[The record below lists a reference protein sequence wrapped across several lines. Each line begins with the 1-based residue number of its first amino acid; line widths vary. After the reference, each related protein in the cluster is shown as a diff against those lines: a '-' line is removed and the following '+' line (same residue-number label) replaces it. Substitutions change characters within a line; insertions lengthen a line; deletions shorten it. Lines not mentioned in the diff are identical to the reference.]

1 MRKVV
6 FVFCSMILLAGAA
19 YAQGAAE
26 DKMAAQISKLN
37 KAGIDTIMVYGP
49 NGGGVRVYQDNS
61 PCYVYH
67 NERYLAW
74 VHKNHNYI
82 TRIDEC
88 YEYEVLEDKLKPV
101 ADLLAGRLSEIVKQN
116 IRAPAYKVI
125 RNGKEELGG
134 WSTSDDMG
142 FKLTFY
148 YKGYPYVKSFES
160 YYLRDQYG
168 PGIDSTDRRLN
179 IYYEQ
184 NQKSYIKQA
193 YDLMN
198 KILPTLKFKKK

>member
-6 FVFCSMILLAGAA
+6 FTFCLMVLLAGAA
-19 YAQGAAE
+19 YAQGVAE

-37 KAGIDTIMVYGP
+37 KAGIDTIMIYGP

-67 NERYLAW
+67 NERYLIW
-74 VHKNHNYI
+74 IHKNHNYI
-82 TRIDEC
+82 TLIDEC
-88 YEYEVLEDKLKPV
+88 YAYEVLKDKLKPV
-101 ADLLAGRLSEIVKQN
+101 ADLLASHLYEIVKQY
-116 IRAPAYKVI
+116 IRAPAYKMI

-134 WSTSDDMG
+134 WSASDDMG
-142 FKLTFY
+142 FTLTFY
-148 YKGYPYVKSFES
+148 YKGYPYVKSFEL

-168 PGIDSTDRRLN
+168 SGIDSADRRLN

-198 KILPTLKFKKK
+198 KILPTLKFEKK